1 MMQFNLNSAARDFS
15 ALADF
20 SRLINSS
27 LELDFT
33 LNNLVLTCMGK
44 FHSTKAAVYFKE
56 ADDKYKLVYSK
67 GDLKY
72 DSIKFGKF
80 DIENLPDELEEQFP
94 LIKPIKGRGEELGF
108 LCLGPKLTK
117 NEYSD
122 DDIRFLSLILN
133 IAATAI
139 ENSLTFEK
147 LNVAN
152 KELDSKLNQLSSL
165 FDLSKEFSGLLDV
178 KMVTR
183 LFVFSLI
190 GQLMITDYAVLLAG
204 ENELLILDSKFDKV
218 KVKNVFE
225 KIDIQRISSAVTGEQ
240 LNLWMKEESGLN
252 ISLAIPMRIKDRTRG
267 VILLGERKNKHEY
280 TKSDIEFVSSLAG
293 IAIISIENARLV
305 EEAIERQKLEKELET
320 AREIQKS
327 LLPQSPPKLKRFDIS
342 AYSESAKQVGG
353 DYYDIIPL
361 DTHRTL
367 IAIADVS
374 GKGVQASLLMANLQA
389 FLKSLSKLNYELDKA
404 SNILNDL
411 VSENTRM
418 GHFIT
423 FFWGIIDSEK
433 MTLNYVN
440 AGHNPP
446 LLSRGGEL
454 IQLKKGGMILG
465 FMKTIVPY
473 VSEEIEIMSNDI
485 LVLFTDGITEAM
497 DPDNRE
503 YSDERLERLVLDI
516 PGDDSAEE
524 ILESIKNDVLTH
536 TQGNI
541 QSDDITCMIV
551 KVTE

>member
-80 DIENLPDELEEQFP
+80 DIENLPDELKEQFP